1 MKKIFS
7 LMIAIVAMFT
17 MNAQAFESS
26 RFIDNTYFRI
36 EGGAT
41 ALTHPDCKKY
51 YDWGYENW
59 GHTIQGVI
67 GAEVGKWVTP
77 KFGVAFEGDFGIRNG
92 SDAGK
97 FNYFYGQYD
106 KMGLFKGTD
115 DAKANRFNYIT
126 VTGLVK
132 FNVSNIL
139 AGWNPNRKFEFVL
152 ATGPMWIHGFPSNI
166 HHKND
171 GSEYH
176 GDHYYVNDIG
186 VKFKAEINY
195 NLTERWQL
203 NLIPEFNY
211 NLTGADESDGEHFKF
226 NAHNSWY
233 AIKAGVTY
241 KMGNQFTECP
251 YKYTQEDV
259 DALNEQINELRAR
272 KPEVIE
278 KEVIKKVVKKEY
290 IGLDEVIITFEK
302 ESSEL
307 TDIAKA
313 VLNKIIEYSTVVTYI
328 QGDASYDG
336 NAKFNENLANAR
348 AESVKKYLEDNG
360 VKVINADGK
369 MTGSRIATIYVK

>member
-17 MNAQAFESS
+17 MNAQTYVAPKFT
-26 RFIDNTYFRI
+26 DNTYVTLRYGVTGLMKPSSFNYV
-36 EGGAT
+36 GGTCGDKSNGLAHSLAQQT
-41 ALTHPDCKKY
+41 EL
-51 YDWGYENW
+51 
-59 GHTIQGVI
+59 QF
-67 GAEVGKWVTP
+67 GKWVTP
-77 KFGVAFEGDFGIRNG
+77 RFAVALDGVVSWDTFSSLHKMSDYTVPFITVSALAKYRFVDTNKFAF
-92 SDAGK
+92 
-97 FNYFYGQYD
+97 
-106 KMGLFKGTD
+106 T
-115 DAKANRFNYIT
+115 T
-126 VTGLVK
+126 VTGP
-132 FNVSNIL
+132 
-139 AGWNPNRKFEFVL
+139 GWV
-152 ATGPMWIHGFPSNI
+152 HGFVKNGTG
-166 HHKND
+166 KND
-171 GSEYH
+171 K
-176 GDHYYVNDIG
+176 NDLMA
-186 VKFKAEINY
+186 KFQLEFTYKLTDRLDVDVVPELNY
-195 NLTERWQL
+195 NLTRNGANKQPYFDSHDAWYGL
-203 NLIPEFNY
+203 NVGI
-211 NLTGADESDGEHFKF
+211 
-226 NAHNSWY
+226 
-233 AIKAGVTY
+233 TY
-241 KMGNQFTECP
+241 RLGKQFTECP

-272 KPEVIE
+272 KPKVIE
-278 KEVIKKVVKKEY
+278 KDVIKEVVKKEY

>member
-1 MKKIFS
+1 
-7 LMIAIVAMFT
+7 MIAIVAMFT
-17 MNAQAFESS
+17 MNAQTFESS
-26 RFIDNTYFRI
+26 RFIDNTYFRV

-41 ALTHPDCKKY
+41 ALTHPGCHS
-51 YDWGYENW
+51 YDNF

-67 GAEVGKWVTP
+67 GAEVGKWITP

-92 SDAGK
+92 SEAGK
-97 FNYFYGQYD
+97 FND
-106 KMGLFKGTD
+106 EN
-115 DAKANRFNYIT
+115 KAHSFNYIN
-126 VTGLVK
+126 VTGLTK
-132 FNVSNIL
+132 FNVSNIF
-139 AGWNPNRKFEFVL
+139 AGWNPNRKVEFVL
-152 ATGPMWIHGFPSNI
+152 ATGPMWIHGFP
-166 HHKND
+166 
-171 GSEYH
+171 GW
-176 GDHYYVNDIG
+176 GYVNDFG
-186 VKFKAEINY
+186 VKFKAEVNY
-195 NLTERWQL
+195 NVTERWQL

-211 NLTGADESDGEHFKF
+211 NLTGADESAGEHPKF
-226 NAHNSWY
+226 DVCNSWY
-233 AIKAGVTY
+233 GLKVGVTY
-241 KMGNQFTECP
+241 KIGKQFTECP

-272 KPEVIE
+272 KPKVVE
-278 KEVIKKVVKKEY
+278 KEVIKEVVKKEY

-348 AESVKKYLEDNG
+348 AESVKKYLEDKG
-360 VKVINADGK
+360 VKVISADGK

>member
-1 MKKIFS
+1 MS
-7 LMIAIVAMFT
+7 
-17 MNAQAFESS
+17 AQTFESS
-26 RFIDNTYFRI
+26 RFIDNTYFRV

-41 ALTHPDCKKY
+41 ALTHPKCKEYK
-51 YDWGYENW
+51 NW

-67 GAEVGKWVTP
+67 GAEVGKWITP

-92 SDAGK
+92 SEAGK
-97 FNYFYGQYD
+97 FND
-106 KMGLFKGTD
+106 E
-115 DAKANRFNYIT
+115 AKAHSFNYIN
-126 VTGLVK
+126 VTGLTK
-132 FNVSNIL
+132 FNMSNIF
-139 AGWNPNRKFEFVL
+139 AGWNPNRKVEFVL
-152 ATGPMWIHGFPSNI
+152 ATGPMWIHGFP
-166 HHKND
+166 
-171 GSEYH
+171 GR
-176 GDHYYVNDIG
+176 GYVNDFG
-186 VKFKAEINY
+186 VKFKAEVNY
-195 NLTERWQL
+195 NVTERWQL

-211 NLTGADESDGEHFKF
+211 NLTGADESTGEHHKF
-226 NAHNSWY
+226 DVCNSWY
-233 AIKAGVTY
+233 GLKVGVTY
-241 KMGNQFTECP
+241 KIGKQFTECP
-251 YKYTQEDV
+251 YKYTQADV

-272 KPEVIE
+272 KPKVIE
-278 KEVIKKVVKKEY
+278 KEVIKEVVKKEY

>member
-1 MKKIFS
+1 
-7 LMIAIVAMFT
+7 MIAIVAMFT
-17 MNAQAFESS
+17 MNAQTFESS
-26 RFIDNTYFRI
+26 RFIDNTYVRV

-59 GHTIQGVI
+59 GHTVQGVV
-67 GAEVGKWVTP
+67 GAEVGKWITP

-106 KMGLFKGTD
+106 KMGLFKGPD

-176 GDHYYVNDIG
+176 GEHYYVNDIG

-233 AIKAGVTY
+233 ALKAGVTY
-241 KMGNQFTECP
+241 KIGKQFTECP
-251 YKYTQEDV
+251 YKYTQADV
-259 DALNEQINELRAR
+259 DKLNAEINDLRAR
-272 KPEVIE
+272 QPETVTKVVE
-278 KEVIKKVVKKEY
+278 KVVTKEVAVKTVYQPVYVVAFDFAKDKLDQAARDVLDAIPADAVVDVQGEASYPGAKKFNQK
-290 IGLDEVIITFEK
+290 L
-302 ESSEL
+302 SERR
-307 TDIAKA
+307 A
-313 VLNKIIEYSTVVTYI
+313 SVVT
-328 QGDASYDG
+328 
-336 NAKFNENLANAR
+336 E
-348 AESVKKYLEDNG
+348 YLTKRG
-360 VKVINADGK
+360 VKVANSNGVGA
-369 MTGSRIATIYVK
+369 TGHQIVTVVVK